1 MVKPKS
7 NLISYSL
14 LRNVRD
20 WEAIVDAGAKCAG
33 VFADAPC
40 RVQIPARIVKTISN
54 QADRGCNGGPTG
66 VAVIIRQQG
75 LALYLKQRD

>member
-40 RVQIPARIVKTISN
+40 RVQIPARIAKQYQTKLTEVVMV
-54 QADRGCNGGPTG
+54 ALLG
-66 VAVIIRQQG
+66 VPLLLDSKV
-75 LALYLKQRD
+75 

>member
-40 RVQIPARIVKTISN
+40 RVQIPAHIVKQYQTKLTEVVMV
-54 QADRGCNGGPTG
+54 ALLGC
-66 VAVIIRQQG
+66 R
-75 LALYLKQRD
+75 YY